1 MSVSLIR
8 RVPLYDLLADDNLD
22 ATWQEFV
29 DLVGDEDEVWECRF
43 MRTSADLA
51 DDAPLGLVLLREGV
65 EIATFPPTP
74 QARSKN

>member
-43 MRTSADLA
+43 TTTSPDVA
-51 DDAPLGLVLLREGV
+51 DDVPQGLVLLRDGV

-74 QARSKN
+74 QARPKN